1 MAQAENIDSRLM
13 NNNILN
19 SEEEQNNASRE
30 LKKKQ
35 REDINEDSN
44 SKEGGES
51 ETLREKTMKALRQK
65 MKLEEKGKEK
75 QKLEEEMSSPAK
87 QGLSHLLKQAWL
99 NLVDSFGLTLIWIN
113 IHIFLKWVF
122 GGKFFCELGEEWLP
136 EKIGQAGGRKAQ
148 KIAGKSIGIVEAGG
162 VLLLDLL
169 VGVIILG
176 VLAIFLLI
184 CNIIQNPL
192 DYIGMA
198 LKMFWNKVAGT

>member
-30 LKKKQ
+30 LKKRQ
-35 REDINEDSN
+35 RKNINEDNGSEE
-44 SKEGGES
+44 SGES
-51 ETLREKTMKALRQK
+51 ETLREKTMKALRMK

-87 QGLSHLLKQAWL
+87 QGLSHLLKMAWL
-99 NLVDSFGLTLIWIN
+99 NLIDSFGLTLIWIN
-113 IHIFLKWVF
+113 IHVFLKGVF
-122 GGKFFCELGEEWLP
+122 GGRLFCELGEEWLP
-136 EKIGQAGGRKAQ
+136 KQVGQAGKGKAE
-148 KIAGKSIGIVEAGG
+148 KTVGKSIGIVEVGG
-162 VLLLDLL
+162 VFLLDLL

-176 VLAIFLLI
+176 ALAIFLLI

-192 DYIGMA
+192 DYIGVA
-198 LKMFWNKVAGT
+198 LKMFWNKVTGK